1 MTTTKTTTP
10 KDESEDLSYFTL
22 TLQSFLNESFPEL
35 ANDKTFIGERSELA
49 AQTYADALLAGHTHP
64 EASEL
69 SNEALYEGL
78 HFSKF
83 DMLFKVI
90 CNEFDSQMADDELRP
105 FTMKMYP
112 FCTDV
117 FSKYSTDEPEFT
129 DSDDYDLLYTEL
141 TGTVAIHI
149 EENGLW

>member
-1 MTTTKTTTP
+1 MTKIKNIT
-10 KDESEDLSYFTL
+10 KDEREDLSYFTL

-35 ANDKTFIGERSELA
+35 SADKTFIDERAELA
-49 AQTYADALLAGHTHP
+49 AQSYADALLAGSNHL
-64 EASEL
+64 EASEI
-69 SNEALYEGL
+69 SNKVLYEGL

-105 FTMKMYP
+105 FALKMYP
-112 FCTDV
+112 LCTDV
-117 FSKYSTDEPEFT
+117 FSKYSTDEPEFVDST
-129 DSDDYDLLYTEL
+129 DYELLYTEL